1 MPKQG
6 MVYELSPEAD
16 QDLEEIFEYTE
27 GEFGFDQAIEYLSS
41 FDELLGKLVNNPEL
55 GKERKEI
62 REGLR
67 SILKEKHV
75 IFYRILKNRIRIVRI
90 LHGSRDLRTFL
101 F

>member
-27 GEFGFDQAIEYLSS
+27 REFGFDQAIEYLSG
-41 FDELLGKLVNNPEL
+41 FDGLLGKLVNNPEL

-67 SILKEKHV
+67 SILKEKDV